1 MEMLPWLGPAAGPAA
16 VRASLLT
23 VATIKVVDYLKSKRR
38 KMKAKLQKQNK
49 KL

>member
-1 MEMLPWLGPAAGPAA
+1 MEMLPWLGPAA

-23 VATIKVVDYLKSKRR
+23 AATIKVVDYLKSKRR